1 MGSRG
6 TRVADVQRQTVPM
19 LVIALGFTVAAP
31 IAAVVPH
38 RTGAWLPLHLFL
50 VGGLFSA
57 IAGATQM
64 LAVTWSTA
72 PAPDDRLATI
82 HRSLIIAGVVAVA
95 AGREIHNS
103 ALVGSGGVAIVIL
116 TVMLVV
122 SLARIRSAAATDRF
136 HPAIDGYLIGFVW
149 ALVGVIA
156 GIALA
161 ADQAGTWLVRL
172 RDAHV
177 AVNVFGF
184 VGIVIAATL
193 PYFVATQARM
203 KMSRRATPARLR
215 AVLVWLGVAVVVTV
229 AGHLEA
235 MPALSGVGYFAY
247 AIGLCL
253 IVAHLPPVR
262 ARQIRWAGPRLVQL
276 GTGIAWWASGT
287 LMLALHEFGASVDRP
302 TALRVIVVG
311 GFGQIL
317 VASLAY
323 FGPVLRGGGH
333 RQLTAGFAVTRSWPS
348 LSAGNAAALS
358 LLFDARPATMVALA
372 VWAMDTVVRA
382 IRLFRTRVEPL
393 TEQRSAQGGS

>member
-1 MGSRG
+1 M
-6 TRVADVQRQTVPM
+6 PM
-19 LVIALGFTVAAP
+19 LIIALAFTVAAP
-31 IAAVVPH
+31 IAAVIPH
-38 RTGAWLPLHLFL
+38 HTGVWLPLHLFL
-50 VGGLFSA
+50 LGGLFSA

-103 ALVGSGGVAIVIL
+103 ALVGSGGAAIVIL
-116 TVMLVV
+116 TAMLVV
-122 SLARIRSAAATDRF
+122 SLTRIRSAAATNRF

-149 ALVGVIA
+149 ALIGVIA

-161 ADQAGTWLVRL
+161 TDQAGSWLVRL

-229 AGHLEA
+229 AGHLGS
-235 MPALSGVGYFAY
+235 MPVLSGVGYLAY

-253 IVAHLPPVR
+253 MVAHLPPVR
-262 ARQIRWAGPRLVQL
+262 ARPIRWAGPRLVQL
-276 GTGIAWWASGT
+276 GTGIAWWATGT

-302 TALRVIVVG
+302 AALRVIAVG
-311 GFGQIL
+311 GFAQIL

-323 FGPVLRGGGH
+323 FGPVLHGGGH

-348 LSAGNAAALS
+348 LMAGNVAALS
-358 LLFDARPATMVALA
+358 VLFDARLATMVTLA
-372 VWAMDTVVRA
+372 IWAMDTVVRA
-382 IRLFRTRVEPL
+382 IRLFRTRVEPS